1 MGMQTYSL
9 GSAVFII
16 CDGAI
21 LLTHRIKGA
30 QIGVWEV
37 PAGHIEGDE
46 TPQDTAGRELL
57 EETGL
62 IAVSY
67 RPMGEYV
74 NDQYRYK
81 ATMFLVEAEGE
92 PENLDLRNH
101 SALEWHKINKL
112 PANLGA
118 TTRNGLG
125 VLGLIDEA

>member
-1 MGMQTYSL
+1 MQTYSF
-9 GSAVFII
+9 GAAVFII
-16 CDGAI
+16 REDAI

-30 QIGVWEV
+30 QLGVWEV

-46 TPQDTAGRELL
+46 TAQEAAARELL

-62 IAVSY
+62 MAVSL
-67 RPMGEYV
+67 RSMGEYV

-81 ATMFLVEAEGE
+81 ASMFLVEAEGE
-92 PENLDLRNH
+92 PENLDERNH
-101 SALEWHKINKL
+101 SALEWHQINEL

-118 TTRNGLG
+118 TTRSGLR